1 MKKEITIVVVTYQTN
16 RKILL
21 KCLKS
26 INKSIKII
34 VVENSK
40 KFENEQFFK
49 KKFKNLKIICSGSNL
64 GYGSGNNL
72 GLSKVKTKYALIL
85 NPDAYC
91 SKNFFNN
98 LEKNLNK
105 IKDFHLLGCTYSN
118 KNKTFPAGFFNNH
131 ENKKFEKIVNSNKLP
146 KIVKVDWIRGFSI
159 VLNMKKFK
167 KRAVFDKNYFLYL
180 EEIDLC
186 KSIQQKLG
194 NVYFANN
201 LKVQHLGFKG
211 SVGASDQEDN
221 NAENLRNWHYM
232 WSSFYFYKKNYGY
245 FFALNKMSGKFI
257 RSLIKL
263 IFYSI
268 IFKKNQKNKY
278 LYRFLGILNSMIGL
292 KSSFR
297 VNKFY

>member
-16 RKILL
+16 RKILF

-26 INKSIKII
+26 INKNIKVLII
-34 VVENSK
+34 ENSK
-40 KFENEQFFK
+40 KFENEQLFK

-64 GYGSGNNL
+64 GYGNGNNL
-72 GLSKVKTKYALIL
+72 GLSKVKTRYALIL

>member
-16 RKILL
+16 RNILF

-26 INKSIKII
+26 INKKIKVI

-40 KFENEQFFK
+40 KFENELTFK
-49 KKFKNLKIICSGSNL
+49 KKFKNLRIICSGSNL
-64 GYGSGNNL
+64 GYGNGNNL
-72 GLSKVKTKYALIL
+72 GLSKVKTRYALIL

-91 SKNFFNN
+91 SNNFFNN
-98 LEKNLNK
+98 LEKNLNE

-118 KNKTFPAGFFNNH
+118 KNKTFPAGFFDNN
-131 ENKKFEKIVNSNKLP
+131 ENKKFEKIINSNKLP

-159 VLNMKKFK
+159 VLDMKKFK
-167 KRAVFDKNYFLYL
+167 KGAVFDKNYFLYL

-186 KSIQQKLG
+186 KSIQQKFG
-194 NVYFANN
+194 NVYFASN

-245 FFALNKMSGKFI
+245 FFALKKMSGKFI

-268 IFKKNQKNKY
+268 ILKKNQKNKY

>member
-1 MKKEITIVVVTYQTN
+1 MKKKITIVVVTYQTN

-26 INKSIKII
+26 INKNIKVII
-34 VVENSK
+34 IENSK
-40 KFENEQFFK
+40 KFENEKIFK
-49 KKFKNLKIICSGSNL
+49 KKFKNLEIICSGSNL
-64 GYGSGNNL
+64 GYGNGNNL

-91 SKNFFNN
+91 SKNFFKN
-98 LEKNLNK
+98 LEINLNN
-105 IKDFHLLGCTYSN
+105 IEDFHLLGCTYSN

-131 ENKKFEKIVNSNKLP
+131 ENKNFEKIVNSNKLP

-211 SVGASDQEDN
+211 SVGASKIN
-221 NAENLRNWHYM
+221 KRNSENLRNWHYM

-245 FFALNKMSGKFI
+245 FYALNKMFGKFI
-257 RSLIKL
+257 RAFLKL
-263 IFYSI
+263 IIYSI
-268 IFKKNQKNKY
+268 FFQRDKKEKY
-278 LYRFLGILNSMIGL
+278 LFRFLGLLSSMIGL
-292 KSSFR
+292 KSNYR
-297 VNKFY
+297 VKKFY

>member
-16 RKILL
+16 RKILF

-26 INKSIKII
+26 INKNIKVLII
-34 VVENSK
+34 ENSK
-40 KFENEQFFK
+40 KFENEQLFK

-64 GYGSGNNL
+64 GYGNGNNL
-72 GLSKVKTKYALIL
+72 GLSKVKTRYALIL

-91 SKNFFNN
+91 SKNFFKN
-98 LEKNLNK
+98 LEINLNK
-105 IKDFHLLGCTYSN
+105 IKDFHLLGCTYSK

-131 ENKKFEKIVNSNKLP
+131 ENKKFEKIVNLNKLP

-167 KRAVFDKNYFLYL
+167 KRTVFDKNYFLYL

-268 IFKKNQKNKY
+268 IFKKNQKHKY